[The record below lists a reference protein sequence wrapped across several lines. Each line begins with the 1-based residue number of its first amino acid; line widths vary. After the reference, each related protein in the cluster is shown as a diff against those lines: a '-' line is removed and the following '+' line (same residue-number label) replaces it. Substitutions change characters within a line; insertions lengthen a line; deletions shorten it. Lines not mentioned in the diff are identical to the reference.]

1 MRFSEYDLIRFS
13 KPISDTEETRCINA
27 LNMVSDA
34 LVSEGFVKTRGIE
47 LSVKGTY
54 GYDMTLR
61 KGNTDLKLLVQGS
74 YANNTNVRGESDVD
88 IAVIQLNTFNTLYRS
103 GVTDANYGFTSSS
116 CNFLDYKTEI
126 HKALVLK
133 FGTEGVEW
141 KNKCIHVKGNSYRVN
156 TDTVPARRYR
166 NYSKDYNNDRDNF
179 IGGIY
184 IKTDKGE
191 IIINYP
197 EQHIANGREKN
208 VSSNLYYKKNVR
220 IIKRIRYLMIDDGVA
235 SASKVNSFMLE
246 SLLWN
251 LPDYK
256 YQSNDSYVEKFTGL
270 INYVTYL
277 SIPDNSIDNYYE
289 VNGIKKLLDTKE
301 KKNDMILFL
310 NDLRKYMGII

>member
-1 MRFSEYDLIRFS
+1 M
-13 KPISDTEETRCINA
+13 
-27 LNMVSDA
+27 
-34 LVSEGFVKTRGIE
+34 VSEGFVKTRGIE

-116 CNFLDYKTEI
+116 CDFLDYKTEI

-141 KNKCIHVKGNSYRVN
+141 KNKCIHVQGNSYRVN

-208 VSSNLYYKKNVR
+208 VSSNLYYKKHVR

-251 LPDYK
+251 IPDYK
-256 YQSNDSYVEKFTGL
+256 YQSNDSYVEKFKGL

-289 VNGIKKLLDTKE
+289 VNGIKKLFDTKE
-301 KKNDMILFL
+301 KKTDMILFL
-310 NDLRKYMGII
+310 NDLKKYMGIN